1 MRRINRCCITTII
14 MGGCGVLVDPF
25 ESWSRIIR
33 KSAELGWQVRNR
45 SCITWS
51 IPPRKIKVA
60 HRFPNIWRLGCF
72 LKEIQTIY
80 QELFQTN
87 LHYRE
92 KNPQSH
98 FRKLRSHLDPI
109 AQSQKNIL
117 KNPWFEVEILPSM
130 FLPFNPSS
138 KSQFGL
144 KIGQPQSNP
153 VVLWCSDR
161 LIVFFHIQMAVF
173 RPSFWRPLA
182 LRWDRATALKD
193 TTSVPEGM
201 SRRWSNSTAA
211 RCHSWHLQ
219 VATIGFTQISGTG

>member
-45 SCITWS
+45 SCITITWS
-51 IPPRKIKVA
+51 IPPRKIKVT

-98 FRKLRSHLDPI
+98 FRKFRSHLDPI
-109 AQSQKNIL
+109 AQSQKTSSRTHGSRL
-117 KNPWFEVEILPSM
+117 KSYLPCFYPSI
-130 FLPFNPSS
+130 PHRSPSS
-138 KSQFGL
+138 RSENRAAPIKS
-144 KIGQPQSNP
+144 S
-153 VVLWCSDR
+153 
-161 LIVFFHIQMAVF
+161 
-173 RPSFWRPLA
+173 
-182 LRWDRATALKD
+182 
-193 TTSVPEGM
+193 
-201 SRRWSNSTAA
+201 
-211 RCHSWHLQ
+211 
-219 VATIGFTQISGTG
+219 GFMMLG